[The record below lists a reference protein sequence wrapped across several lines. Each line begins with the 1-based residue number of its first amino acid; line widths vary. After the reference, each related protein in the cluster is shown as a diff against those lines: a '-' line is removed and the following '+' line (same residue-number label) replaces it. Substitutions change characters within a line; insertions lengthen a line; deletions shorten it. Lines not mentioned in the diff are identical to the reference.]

1 MSDRRFRTLDGLDRL
16 IRGGLFTRRIS
27 LETGKEKFMNHK
39 NSLALAVAIPLLASG
54 LSLAQQKPLEQL
66 GKVSFP
72 TSCGRKVQPQFD
84 RAVAML
90 HSFWFQQGE
99 KAFREILERDP
110 SCAIA
115 NWGIAAI
122 LIGNTFGGNATAQD
136 AQKAKEAIQRARLT
150 GAKTERERFYIEAIA
165 EYYDRFNDRPHS
177 ARMKSLADAFEVVA
191 KRFPK
196 DDEAQIFYAIYL
208 TATQS
213 PADKSFADTLK
224 AAQILEPQFK
234 KHPDHPGVAH
244 YLIHSYDY
252 PPIAEKGLNAAKRY
266 ADIAPSAPHA
276 LHMPSHIFTRVGAWE
291 ASAATNRRS
300 VEVSRAENEPN
311 GGLHATDYMV
321 YAYMQL
327 ARDNDATQALQDAR
341 RVANIDR
348 NNPGAFYALAAMPA
362 RIVIERGMWKEAAQ
376 LEPGSSKVLQADAMT
391 QFARALGAARSGD
404 AVAAEKIVQE
414 LARIGDGLKAAKN
427 NYWATEVEVQRS
439 GAAAWT
445 AYAKGSRDEA
455 LTLMRS
461 TADLEDKSEKREGP
475 PARLVPAREL
485 LGEMLLE
492 MKRPAEA
499 LKEFEASEKHDPNRF
514 RGIYGAAQAAAES
527 GDSVKAK
534 SYFKRLVEMAG
545 KGDPRPELEQAKKY
559 LAAK

>member
-1 MSDRRFRTLDGLDRL
+1 MGSLKLKLVIATVSL
-16 IRGGLFTRRIS
+16 LFLS
-27 LETGKEKFMNHK
+27 N
-39 NSLALAVAIPLLASG
+39 
-54 LSLAQQKPLEQL
+54 LSLAQQKQHEQL
-66 GKVSFP
+66 GTVSFP
-72 TSCGRKVQPQFD
+72 TSCDRKLQPQFD

-99 KAFREILERDP
+99 KAFREILESDP

-122 LIGNTFGGNATAQD
+122 LIGNTFAGNASAQD
-136 AQKAKEAIQRARLT
+136 AQKAREAIQRGRLT
-150 GAKTERERFYIEAIA
+150 GAKTERERYYIEAIA
-165 EYYDRFNDRPHS
+165 EYYDRFGDRPHGE
-177 ARMKSLADAFEVVA
+177 RMKSLADAFEAVA
-191 KRFPK
+191 KKFPK
-196 DDEAQIFYAIYL
+196 DDEAQIFYALYL

-213 PADKSFADTLK
+213 PTDKTFADTLK

-234 KHPDHPGVAH
+234 KHPHHPGVAH

-252 PPIAEKGLNAAKRY
+252 PPIAEKGLDAARRY
-266 ADIAPSAPHA
+266 AEIAPSAPHA

-300 VEVSRAENEPN
+300 VEVSRAEKEPN

-321 YAYMQL
+321 YAYLQL
-327 ARDNDATQALQDAR
+327 ARDNDAGQAVQDAR
-341 RVANIDR
+341 RVANVKP
-348 NNPGAFYALAAMPA
+348 NNPGAAYALVAMPA
-362 RIVIERGMWKEAAQ
+362 RIALERGMWKEAAQ
-376 LEPGSSKVLQADAMT
+376 LEPRSSKVLQADAVT
-391 QFARALGAARSGD
+391 HFARGLGAARSGD
-404 AVAAEKIVQE
+404 AAAAEKGVQE
-414 LARIGDGLKAAKN
+414 LARIVDGLKSAKN
-427 NYWATEVEVQRS
+427 DYWATEVEVQRMS
-439 GAAAWT
+439 AVAWT
-445 AYAKGSRDEA
+445 VYAKGNRDEA
-455 LTLMRS
+455 ATLMRS

-527 GDSVKAK
+527 GDNAKAK
-534 SYFKRLVEMAG
+534 RYFARLVELAG
-545 KGDPRPELEQAKKY
+545 KGDPRLEMDNAKAF
-559 LAAK
+559 LAKN